1 MVFSE
6 WPLGVD
12 LAEALDL
19 SAMAAAAGLPTVI
32 GLQARFDPVITHLR
46 ELITQGY
53 LGRVLATNLV
63 GSGQAWGAVTDPAHA
78 YAFDVANGVTP
89 LSVSVGHALD
99 ALTFVLGDVDAV
111 TATVGIGQ
119 REIHIA
125 EGAPIRSTT
134 PDQVAVTAALH
145 SGAVASIF
153 YRGGLSRAGD
163 LRWEINGTDGD
174 VLVTSPAANGNI
186 QATELVLAG
195 GRGSDRNVEAIR
207 VPEGDTGA
215 GLGGPARN
223 VAGLYAAFARDLSE
237 GTSVAPSFSDAV
249 HLHRLIDR
257 IAGGASI
264 AGVTLQPDFKEN
276 SCAPQ
281 S

>member
-1 MVFSE
+1 
-6 WPLGVD
+6 
-12 LAEALDL
+12 
-19 SAMAAAAGLPTVI
+19 
-32 GLQARFDPVITHLR
+32 
-46 ELITQGY
+46 
-53 LGRVLATNLV
+53 
-63 GSGQAWGAVTDPAHA
+63 
-78 YAFDVANGVTP
+78 
-89 LSVSVGHALD
+89 
-99 ALTFVLGDVDAV
+99 
-111 TATVGIGQ
+111 
-119 REIHIA
+119 
-125 EGAPIRSTT
+125 
-134 PDQVAVTAALH
+134 
-145 SGAVASIF
+145 VASIF
-153 YRGGLSRAGD
+153 YRGGLSRTGD

-174 VLVTSPAANGNI
+174 VLITSPAANGNI

-223 VAGLYAAFARDLSE
+223 VAALYAAFAHDLSE
-237 GTSVAPSFSDAV
+237 GTTVAPSFSDAV

-264 AGVTLQPDFKEN
+264 AGVTLQPDSKEN